1 MSMLRC
7 FGSTVYQITRV
18 ATSEFRFK
26 SRELSFHVSDLNGAK
41 EGCQAARKGDF
52 LRPNQRAAQEG
63 PPD

>member
-26 SRELSFHVSDLNGAK
+26 SRELSFHVSDLNGANAGTDLNLTDSTGLN
-41 EGCQAARKGDF
+41 EM
-52 LRPNQRAAQEG
+52 PSSWRAG
-63 PPD
+63 NF